1 MSVNQ
6 NNSST
11 FDRGSFDQFSTMLL
25 SHRALVA
32 SLSLFNGWVF
42 AMGWSGVFSAPD
54 AVLLGALTVNGF
66 WLLSLGVCTLVLAVF
81 FLVPALRNW
90 ANSTTI
96 AVAAL
101 CMTASAVIT
110 AVAAAGADPASPLY
124 FAGALLSGAG
134 TGIMTML
141 WGHLI
146 PRFDPSVVL
155 GFIAVALFATALII
169 LGISLLP
176 NGLAVFLMMVV
187 PLGSW
192 AALAPSVNHSR
203 FGEQKAG
210 SAPTAFAAKVVP
222 DRDTGKVTVQTNA
235 RAKISSLVLVFMV
248 LVAVMGL
255 SAGLLRS
262 LVYTEPQPDSA
273 ALVFAIATACAA
285 LMLLISKVPDRGSS
299 FSAFY
304 RAIAFIA
311 VAFIILA
318 FAAPQSPDWAA
329 FTLAIHA
336 VGFIY
341 FYGLLWVFCAIFT
354 QRDGDESRVFIGG
367 MLTNQLGQLGGFFAG
382 AGLTALFGFQAILS
396 PASNAMV
403 YLIMFAVIIFLARL
417 SNDAKSRPAMSSEA
431 SMEKACE
438 LATVRFGLTPRE
450 SEILSY
456 LIRGYDRSYIARSLT
471 VSPETVKTHTQ
482 HIYAKM
488 DAHTRLE
495 VFNAAARC
503 LEEEA

>member
-1 MSVNQ
+1 
-6 NNSST
+6 
-11 FDRGSFDQFSTMLL
+11 
-25 SHRALVA
+25 
-32 SLSLFNGWVF
+32 
-42 AMGWSGVFSAPD
+42 MGWSGVFSTPD

-66 WLLSLGVCTLVLAVF
+66 WFLSLGVCTLVLAVF
-81 FLVPALRNW
+81 FLVPVLRNW

-101 CMTASAVIT
+101 CMTASAVLT
-110 AVAAAGADPASPLY
+110 AVAAAGTDPASPLY
-124 FAGALLSGAG
+124 FAGALLSGTG

-155 GFIAVALFATALII
+155 GFIAVALFATALIT

-176 NGLAVFLMMVV
+176 NVLAVFLMVV
-187 PLGSW
+187 IPLGSW
-192 AALAPSVNHSR
+192 ATLVPSFKHPRSDDGENKSTLKTSPAKKAPEKS
-203 FGEQKAG
+203 AG
-210 SAPTAFAAKVVP
+210 KEAAPLS
-222 DRDTGKVTVQTNA
+222 A
-235 RAKISSLVLVFMV
+235 RAKIPSLVLVFMV

-262 LVYTEPQPDSA
+262 LVYTEPQPDRG
-273 ALVFAIATACAA
+273 ALVFAVATACAA
-285 LMLLISKVPDRGSS
+285 LMLLVSKVPDSGSS

-311 VAFIILA
+311 MAFIILA
-318 FAAPQSPDWAA
+318 FAVPQSPGWAT
-329 FTLAIHA
+329 FTLAVHT
-336 VGFIY
+336 VGFAY

-354 QRDGDESRVFIGG
+354 QRDGDESRVFVGG
-367 MLTNQLGQLGGFFAG
+367 MLANQLGQMGGFFAG
-382 AGLTALFGFQAILS
+382 VGLTALYGFQDILS